1 MKKAGELTEDSQK
14 TMEEDVQKL
23 TDKYIKNIDAAVEE
37 KQKEIM
43 SVRLRRCNKLEVP
56 CAEEE
61 CAALLLKAALLPGGN
76 NGAS

>member
-1 MKKAGELTEDSQK
+1 MLRWKKSRRRSCLSD
-14 TMEEDVQKL
+14 
-23 TDKYIKNIDAAVEE
+23 
-37 KQKEIM
+37 
-43 SVRLRRCNKLEVP
+43 LRRCNKLEVP